1 MSLVLLVSSIRKGK
15 RPVVVVKNP
24 ALIQLIYR
32 KTRLYLKSIR
42 ISASEKPWG
51 MMVGLP
57 RYPYMILSS
66 QLMKTFNADEIE
78 YVVLHEAGHYV
89 LAHSA
94 KLAILFVSFIIFGSI
109 TVTDIPIPFIWVPIT
124 LFIGLIMIQAS
135 RLCEY
140 EADAFALYHL
150 TNPKGMISA
159 TKKFEKAYHHFGPV
173 RHDEDTL
180 LGRLIYMGIPYNAR
194 IRSAEREMQKRK

>member
-1 MSLVLLVSSIRKGK
+1 
-15 RPVVVVKNP
+15 
-24 ALIQLIYR
+24 
-32 KTRLYLKSIR
+32 
-42 ISASEKPWG
+42 
-51 MMVGLP
+51 MMIGLP
-57 RYPYMILSS
+57 KYPYMVLSS
-66 QLMKTFNADEIE
+66 HLVKTFTTSEIE

-94 KLAILFVSFIIFGSI
+94 KLAALFVSFIIFGSI
-109 TVTDIPIPFIWVPIT
+109 VVTDIPIPLIWIPTAV
-124 LFIGLIMIQAS
+124 LIGLIMIQAS

-140 EADAFALYHL
+140 EADAFALHYI

-159 TKKFEKAYHHFGPV
+159 TQKFEKAYQNFGPV

-194 IRSAEREMQKRK
+194 IRSAKREMEKRK